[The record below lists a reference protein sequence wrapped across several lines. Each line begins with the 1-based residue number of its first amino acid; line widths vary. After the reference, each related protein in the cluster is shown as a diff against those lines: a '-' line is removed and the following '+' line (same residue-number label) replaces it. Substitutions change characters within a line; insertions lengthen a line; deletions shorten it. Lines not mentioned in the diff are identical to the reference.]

1 MVIEITSDDDLPD
14 CLNTASKQAKK
25 AKQLA
30 HSHSGIPAK
39 KAQGPCLQG
48 FFSRTVIVTLQNDDD
63 VVIQFRPEPLDLEP
77 FELARKVLGPVVPE
91 IKQLEDEELE
101 GEAIWVYWMT
111 RVPGK
116 TWHEGVRGKDR
127 KSVVT
132 INRSLGRILS
142 KGRIEGASSSTSS
155 ELVIDERV
163 GPHLALLL
171 SSEDDQIRPF
181 HNVARDLLG
190 KLDRLKILPLF
201 VSHFDLNDVNI
212 LIDDECE
219 VSGLVD
225 WELSTPLPFGMGF
238 GRINTIAGEF
248 SEKKFRIP
256 PEFEEAERGFWQEVY
271 DGIPTE
277 VRNLIDTH
285 PDVIQIAVT
294 LGTLLDVFQLEEGKI
309 GPCNQVVVEA
319 LPKLLSYRIPFMRG
333 SESPYP
339 KH

>member
-25 AKQLA
+25 ARQLA

-39 KAQGPCLQG
+39 NAQGASLQG
-48 FFSRTVIVTLQNDDD
+48 FFSRTLIVTLQNNEE

-77 FELARKVLGPVVPE
+77 FDLARKVLGPVVPQ
-91 IKQLEDEELE
+91 IKQLQDEELE

-116 TWHEGVRGKDR
+116 TWHEGVRGKGR

-142 KGRIEGASSSTSS
+142 KGRIEGSSGSSSS
-155 ELVIDERV
+155 ELVLDQKV

-171 SSEDDQIRPF
+171 SSEDDHIRPF
-181 HNVARDLLG
+181 HNLASYLLG

-201 VSHFDLNDVNI
+201 ISHFDLNDVNI

-238 GRINTIAGEF
+238 GRINILAGEI

-256 PEFEEAERGFWQEVY
+256 SAFEEAERGFWQEIY

-277 VRNLIDTH
+277 VRNLIDTN

-309 GPCNQVVVEA
+309 GPCTQVVLDA
-319 LPKLLSYRIPFMRG
+319 LPKLLSYRIPFIRG
-333 SESPYP
+333 SDSPHS
-339 KH
+339 K